1 MEKKSLSLYLWL
13 FKVNFFISAFTFG
26 GGYVVIPMIRKYFVT
41 EKHLFSEDELMDM
54 AAIAQSSPGAIAINL
69 AVLAGYR
76 TAGFSGA
83 VVSGISSVTPP
94 FLILSV
100 ISSCYQVFRDLPIV
114 AAVLKGM
121 EAAVGALIV
130 DIVADMGAAVLKEKK
145 PFFACLMPAAFAGS
159 FLFGINVMVLLLLC
173 TGACLV
179 YYYAANRSRGLKPA
193 AAKAD
198 RPFKRPVPA
207 PVRAE
212 HSDYHPSNN
221 SVSGMSVSDGHSRR
235 ARKDRKGGSL

>member
-1 MEKKSLSLYLWL
+1 MGAQNNKKEEFDMEQKKSLSLYLWL

-69 AVLAGYR
+69 AVLAGFR
-76 TAGFSGA
+76 SAGFSGA
-83 VVSGISSVTPP
+83 VLCGVSSVLPP

-100 ISSCYQVFRDLPIV
+100 ISTCYQVFRDLPVV

-130 DIVADMGAAVLKEKK
+130 DIVFDMGAAVLKEKK
-145 PFFACLMPAAFAGS
+145 PFFASLMPAAFAGS
-159 FLFGINVMVLLLLC
+159 FLLGINVMVILLIC
-173 TGACLV
+173 VAACLV
-179 YYYAANRSRGLKPA
+179 YYYLSAKRAVNAAVSR
-193 AAKAD
+193 
-198 RPFKRPVPA
+198 RPVPVPA
-207 PVRAE
+207 QSRS
-212 HSDYHPSNN
+212 HSDEKAEGNRR
-221 SVSGMSVSDGHSRR
+221 GETAQRHSRQ
-235 ARKDRKGGSL
+235 GGAF

>member
-1 MEKKSLSLYLWL
+1 MEQKKSLSLYLWL

-69 AVLAGYR
+69 AVLAGFR
-76 TAGFSGA
+76 SAGFSGA
-83 VVSGISSVTPP
+83 VLCGVSSVLPP

-100 ISSCYQVFRDLPIV
+100 ISTCYQVFRDLPVV

-130 DIVADMGAAVLKEKK
+130 DIVFDMGAAVLKEKK
-145 PFFACLMPAAFAGS
+145 PFFASLMPAAFAGS
-159 FLFGINVMVLLLLC
+159 FLLGINVMVILLIC
-173 TGACLV
+173 VAACLV
-179 YYYAANRSRGLKPA
+179 YYYLSAKRAVNAAVSL
-193 AAKAD
+193 
-198 RPFKRPVPA
+198 RPVPVPA
-207 PVRAE
+207 QSRS
-212 HSDYHPSNN
+212 HSDEKAEGNRH
-221 SVSGMSVSDGHSRR
+221 GETAQRHSRQ
-235 ARKDRKGGSL
+235 GGAF

>member
-1 MEKKSLSLYLWL
+1 MEKKRLSLYLWL

-69 AVLAGYR
+69 AVLAGFR

-83 VVSGISSVTPP
+83 VLSGISSVLPP

-100 ISSCYQVFRDLPIV
+100 ISSCYQVFRNLPIV

-130 DIVADMGAAVLKEKK
+130 DIVVDMGAAVLKEKK
-145 PFFACLMPAAFAGS
+145 PFFSCLIPAAFAGS
-159 FLFGINVMVLLLLC
+159 FLLNINVMVILLIC
-173 TGACLV
+173 VAACLL
-179 YYYAANRSRGLKPA
+179 YYFAASRKTE
-193 AAKAD
+193 
-198 RPFKRPVPA
+198 
-207 PVRAE
+207 RA
-212 HSDYHPSNN
+212 
-221 SVSGMSVSDGHSRR
+221 VSAGHSE
-235 ARKDRKGGSL
+235 KGGVLS

>member
-1 MEKKSLSLYLWL
+1 MEQKESLSLYLWL

-69 AVLAGYR
+69 AVLAGFR
-76 TAGFSGA
+76 SAGFSGA
-83 VVSGISSVTPP
+83 VLCGVSSVLPP

-100 ISSCYQVFRDLPIV
+100 ISTCYQVFRDLPVV

-130 DIVADMGAAVLKEKK
+130 DIVFDMGAAVLKEKK
-145 PFFACLMPAAFAGS
+145 PFFASLMPAAFAGS
-159 FLFGINVMVLLLLC
+159 FLLGINVMVILLIC
-173 TGACLV
+173 VAACLV
-179 YYYAANRSRGLKPA
+179 YYYLSAKRAVNAAVSR
-193 AAKAD
+193 
-198 RPFKRPVPA
+198 RPVPVPA
-207 PVRAE
+207 QSRS
-212 HSDYHPSNN
+212 HSDEKAEGNRR
-221 SVSGMSVSDGHSRR
+221 GETAQRHSRQ
-235 ARKDRKGGSL
+235 GGAF

>member
-1 MEKKSLSLYLWL
+1 MKQKKSLSLYLWL

-69 AVLAGYR
+69 AVLAGFR
-76 TAGFSGA
+76 SAGFSGA
-83 VVSGISSVTPP
+83 VLCGVSSVLPP

-100 ISSCYQVFRDLPIV
+100 ISTCYQVFRDLPVV

-130 DIVADMGAAVLKEKK
+130 DIVFDMGAAVLKEKK
-145 PFFACLMPAAFAGS
+145 PFFASLMPAAFAGS
-159 FLFGINVMVLLLLC
+159 FLLGINVMVILLIC
-173 TGACLV
+173 VAACLV
-179 YYYAANRSRGLKPA
+179 YYYLSAKRAVNAAVSR
-193 AAKAD
+193 
-198 RPFKRPVPA
+198 RPVPVPA
-207 PVRAE
+207 QSRS
-212 HSDYHPSNN
+212 HSDEKAEGNRR
-221 SVSGMSVSDGHSRR
+221 GETAQRHSRQ
-235 ARKDRKGGSL
+235 GGAF

>member
-1 MEKKSLSLYLWL
+1 MEQKKSLSLYLWL

-69 AVLAGYR
+69 AVLAGFR
-76 TAGFSGA
+76 SAGFSGA
-83 VVSGISSVTPP
+83 VLCGVSSVLPP

-100 ISSCYQVFRDLPIV
+100 ISTCYQVFRDLPVV

-130 DIVADMGAAVLKEKK
+130 DIVFDMGAAVLKEKK
-145 PFFACLMPAAFAGS
+145 PFFASLMPAAFAGS
-159 FLFGINVMVLLLLC
+159 FLLGINVMVILLIC
-173 TGACLV
+173 VAACLT
-179 YYYAANRSRGLKPA
+179 YYYLSAKQAVNAAVSR
-193 AAKAD
+193 
-198 RPFKRPVPA
+198 RPVPVPA
-207 PVRAE
+207 QSRS
-212 HSDYHPSNN
+212 HSDEKAEGNRC
-221 SVSGMSVSDGHSRR
+221 GETAQRHS
-235 ARKDRKGGSL
+235 KQGGAF

>member
-69 AVLAGYR
+69 AVLAGFR

-83 VVSGISSVTPP
+83 VLSAVSSVLPP

-100 ISSCYQVFRDLPIV
+100 ISSCYQVFRDLPLV
-114 AAVLKGM
+114 AVVLKGM

-159 FLFGINVMVLLLLC
+159 FLFGINVMIILLIC
-173 TGACLV
+173 VAACLV
-179 YYYAANRSRGLKPA
+179 YYFVTSRRTETVLSSG
-193 AAKAD
+193 
-198 RPFKRPVPA
+198 RPV

-212 HSDYHPSNN
+212 SGSGRQPAEHGRETAAGRHS
-221 SVSGMSVSDGHSRR
+221 
-235 ARKDRKGGSL
+235 RKGGVRS

>member
-1 MEKKSLSLYLWL
+1 MEQKKSLSLYLWL

-69 AVLAGYR
+69 AVLAGFR
-76 TAGFSGA
+76 SAGFSGA
-83 VVSGISSVTPP
+83 VLCGVSSVLPP

-100 ISSCYQVFRDLPIV
+100 ISTCYQVFRDLPVV

-130 DIVADMGAAVLKEKK
+130 DIVFDMGAAVLKEKK
-145 PFFACLMPAAFAGS
+145 PFFASLMPAAFAGS
-159 FLFGINVMVLLLLC
+159 FLLGINVMVILLIC
-173 TGACLV
+173 VAACLV
-179 YYYAANRSRGLKPA
+179 YYYLSAKRAVNAAVSR
-193 AAKAD
+193 
-198 RPFKRPVPA
+198 RPVPVPA
-207 PVRAE
+207 QSRS
-212 HSDYHPSNN
+212 HSDEKAEGNRR
-221 SVSGMSVSDGHSRR
+221 GETAQRHSRQ
-235 ARKDRKGGSL
+235 GGAF

>member
-69 AVLAGYR
+69 AVLAGFR
-76 TAGFSGA
+76 SAGFSGA
-83 VVSGISSVTPP
+83 VLCGVSSVLPP

-100 ISSCYQVFRDLPIV
+100 ISTCYQVFRDLPVV

-130 DIVADMGAAVLKEKK
+130 DIVFDMGAAVLKEKK
-145 PFFACLMPAAFAGS
+145 PFFASLMPAAFAGS
-159 FLFGINVMVLLLLC
+159 FLLGINVMVILLIC
-173 TGACLV
+173 VAACLI
-179 YYYAANRSRGLKPA
+179 YYYLSAKRAVNAAVSR
-193 AAKAD
+193 
-198 RPFKRPVPA
+198 RPVPVPA
-207 PVRAE
+207 QSRS
-212 HSDYHPSNN
+212 HSDGKAEGNRR
-221 SVSGMSVSDGHSRR
+221 GETAQRHS
-235 ARKDRKGGSL
+235 KQGGAF

>member
-1 MEKKSLSLYLWL
+1 MEQKKSLSLYLWL

-69 AVLAGYR
+69 AALAGFR
-76 TAGFSGA
+76 SAGFSGA
-83 VVSGISSVTPP
+83 VLCGVSSVLPP

-100 ISSCYQVFRDLPIV
+100 ISTCYQVFRDLPVV

-130 DIVADMGAAVLKEKK
+130 DIVFDMGAAVLKEKK
-145 PFFACLMPAAFAGS
+145 PFFASLMPAAFAGS
-159 FLFGINVMVLLLLC
+159 FLLGINVMVILLIC
-173 TGACLV
+173 ITIC
-179 YYYAANRSRGLKPA
+179 PQ
-193 AAKAD
+193 
-198 RPFKRPVPA
+198 
-207 PVRAE
+207 
-212 HSDYHPSNN
+212 
-221 SVSGMSVSDGHSRR
+221 SGR
-235 ARKDRKGGSL
+235 

>member
-1 MEKKSLSLYLWL
+1 MEQKKSLSLYLWL

-69 AVLAGYR
+69 AVLAGFR
-76 TAGFSGA
+76 SAGFSGA
-83 VVSGISSVTPP
+83 VLCGVSSVLPP

-100 ISSCYQVFRDLPIV
+100 ISTCYQVFRDLPVV

-130 DIVADMGAAVLKEKK
+130 DIVFDMSAAVLKEKK
-145 PFFACLMPAAFAGS
+145 PFFASLMPAAFAGS
-159 FLFGINVMVLLLLC
+159 FLLGINVMVILLIC
-173 TGACLV
+173 VAACLV
-179 YYYAANRSRGLKPA
+179 YYYLSAKRAVNAAVSR
-193 AAKAD
+193 
-198 RPFKRPVPA
+198 RPVPVPA
-207 PVRAE
+207 QSRS
-212 HSDYHPSNN
+212 HSDEKAEGNRR
-221 SVSGMSVSDGHSRR
+221 GETAQRHSRQ
-235 ARKDRKGGSL
+235 GGAF

>member
-1 MEKKSLSLYLWL
+1 MEQKKSLSLYLWL

-69 AVLAGYR
+69 AVLAGFR
-76 TAGFSGA
+76 SAGFSGA
-83 VVSGISSVTPP
+83 VLCGVSSVLPP

-100 ISSCYQVFRDLPIV
+100 ISTCYQVFRDLPVV

-130 DIVADMGAAVLKEKK
+130 DIVFDMGAAVLKEKK
-145 PFFACLMPAAFAGS
+145 PFFASLMPAAFAGS
-159 FLFGINVMVLLLLC
+159 FLLGINVMVILLIC
-173 TGACLV
+173 VAACLV
-179 YYYAANRSRGLKPA
+179 YYYLSAKRAVNAAVSL
-193 AAKAD
+193 
-198 RPFKRPVPA
+198 RPVPVPA
-207 PVRAE
+207 QSRS
-212 HSDYHPSNN
+212 HSDEKAEGNRR
-221 SVSGMSVSDGHSRR
+221 GETAQRHSRQ
-235 ARKDRKGGSL
+235 GGAF

>member
-1 MEKKSLSLYLWL
+1 MGAQNDKKEEFDMKQKKSLSLYLWL

-69 AVLAGYR
+69 AVLAGFR
-76 TAGFSGA
+76 SAGFSGA
-83 VVSGISSVTPP
+83 VLCGVSSVLPP

-100 ISSCYQVFRDLPIV
+100 ISTCYQVFRDLPVV

-130 DIVADMGAAVLKEKK
+130 DIVFDMGAAVLKEKK
-145 PFFACLMPAAFAGS
+145 PFFASLMPAAFAGS
-159 FLFGINVMVLLLLC
+159 FLLGINVMVILLIC
-173 TGACLV
+173 VAACLI
-179 YYYAANRSRGLKPA
+179 YYYLSAKRAVNAAVSR
-193 AAKAD
+193 
-198 RPFKRPVPA
+198 RPVPVPA
-207 PVRAE
+207 QSRS
-212 HSDYHPSNN
+212 HSDGKAEGNRR
-221 SVSGMSVSDGHSRR
+221 GETAQRHS
-235 ARKDRKGGSL
+235 KQGGAF

>member
-1 MEKKSLSLYLWL
+1 MEQKKSLSLYLWL

-69 AVLAGYR
+69 AVLAGFR
-76 TAGFSGA
+76 SAGFSGA
-83 VVSGISSVTPP
+83 VLCGVSSVLPP

-100 ISSCYQVFRDLPIV
+100 ISTCYQVFRDLPVV

-130 DIVADMGAAVLKEKK
+130 DIVFDMGAAVLKEKR
-145 PFFACLMPAAFAGS
+145 PFFASLMPAAFAGS
-159 FLFGINVMVLLLLC
+159 FLLGINVMVILLIC
-173 TGACLV
+173 VAACLV
-179 YYYAANRSRGLKPA
+179 YYYLSAKRAVNAAVSR
-193 AAKAD
+193 
-198 RPFKRPVPA
+198 RPVPVPA
-207 PVRAE
+207 QSRS
-212 HSDYHPSNN
+212 HSDEKAEGNRR
-221 SVSGMSVSDGHSRR
+221 GETAQRHSRQ
-235 ARKDRKGGSL
+235 GGAF

>member
-1 MEKKSLSLYLWL
+1 MEQKKSLSLYLWL

-69 AVLAGYR
+69 AVLAGFR
-76 TAGFSGA
+76 SAGFSGA
-83 VVSGISSVTPP
+83 VLCGVSSVLPP

-100 ISSCYQVFRDLPIV
+100 ISTCYQVFRDLPVV

-130 DIVADMGAAVLKEKK
+130 DIVFDMGAAVLKEKK
-145 PFFACLMPAAFAGS
+145 PFFASLMPAAFAGS
-159 FLFGINVMVLLLLC
+159 FLLGINVMVILLIC
-173 TGACLV
+173 VAACLV
-179 YYYAANRSRGLKPA
+179 YYYLSAKRAVNAAVSR
-193 AAKAD
+193 
-198 RPFKRPVPA
+198 RPVPVPA
-207 PVRAE
+207 QSRS
-212 HSDYHPSNN
+212 HSDGKAEVNRR
-221 SVSGMSVSDGHSRR
+221 GETAQRHSRQ
-235 ARKDRKGGSL
+235 GGAF

>member
-1 MEKKSLSLYLWL
+1 MKQKKSLSLYLWL

-69 AVLAGYR
+69 AVLAGFR
-76 TAGFSGA
+76 SAGFSGA
-83 VVSGISSVTPP
+83 VLCGVSSVLPP

-100 ISSCYQVFRDLPIV
+100 ISTCYQVFRDLPVV

-130 DIVADMGAAVLKEKK
+130 DIVFDMGAAVLKEKK
-145 PFFACLMPAAFAGS
+145 PFFASLMPAAFAGS
-159 FLFGINVMVLLLLC
+159 FLLGINVMVILLIC
-173 TGACLV
+173 VAACLV
-179 YYYAANRSRGLKPA
+179 YYYLSAKRAVNVAVSR
-193 AAKAD
+193 
-198 RPFKRPVPA
+198 RPVPVPA
-207 PVRAE
+207 QSRS
-212 HSDYHPSNN
+212 HSDEKAEGNRR
-221 SVSGMSVSDGHSRR
+221 GETAQRHSRQ
-235 ARKDRKGGSL
+235 GGAF

>member
-1 MEKKSLSLYLWL
+1 MEQKKSLSLYLWL

-69 AVLAGYR
+69 AVLAGFR
-76 TAGFSGA
+76 SAGFSGA
-83 VVSGISSVTPP
+83 VLCGVSSVLPP

-100 ISSCYQVFRDLPIV
+100 ISTCYQVFRDLPVV

-130 DIVADMGAAVLKEKK
+130 DIVFDMGAAVLKEKR
-145 PFFACLMPAAFAGS
+145 PFFASLMPAAFAGS
-159 FLFGINVMVLLLLC
+159 FLLGINVMVILLIC
-173 TGACLV
+173 VAACLI
-179 YYYAANRSRGLKPA
+179 YYYLSAKRAVNAAVSR
-193 AAKAD
+193 
-198 RPFKRPVPA
+198 RPVPVPA
-207 PVRAE
+207 QSRS
-212 HSDYHPSNN
+212 HSDEKAEGNRR
-221 SVSGMSVSDGHSRR
+221 GETAQRHSRQ
-235 ARKDRKGGSL
+235 GGAF

>member
-1 MEKKSLSLYLWL
+1 MEQKKSLSLYLWL

-69 AVLAGYR
+69 AVLAGFR
-76 TAGFSGA
+76 SAGFSGA
-83 VVSGISSVTPP
+83 VLCGVSSVLPP

-100 ISSCYQVFRDLPIV
+100 ISTCYQVFRDLPVV

-130 DIVADMGAAVLKEKK
+130 DIVFDMGAAVLKEKK
-145 PFFACLMPAAFAGS
+145 PFFASLMPAAFAGS
-159 FLFGINVMVLLLLC
+159 FLLGINVMVILLIC
-173 TGACLV
+173 VAACLV
-179 YYYAANRSRGLKPA
+179 YYYLSAKRAVNAAVSR
-193 AAKAD
+193 
-198 RPFKRPVPA
+198 RPVPVPA
-207 PVRAE
+207 QSRS
-212 HSDYHPSNN
+212 HSDGKAEGNRR
-221 SVSGMSVSDGHSRR
+221 GETAQRHSRQ
-235 ARKDRKGGSL
+235 GGAF

>member
-1 MEKKSLSLYLWL
+1 MEQKKSLSLYLWL

-69 AVLAGYR
+69 AVLAGFR
-76 TAGFSGA
+76 SAGFSGA
-83 VVSGISSVTPP
+83 VLCGVSSVLPP

-100 ISSCYQVFRDLPIV
+100 ISTCYQVFRDLPVV

-130 DIVADMGAAVLKEKK
+130 DIVFDMGAAVLKEKK
-145 PFFACLMPAAFAGS
+145 PFFASLMPAAFAGS
-159 FLFGINVMVLLLLC
+159 FLLGINVMVILLIC
-173 TGACLV
+173 VAACLI
-179 YYYAANRSRGLKPA
+179 YYYLSAKRAVNAAVSR
-193 AAKAD
+193 
-198 RPFKRPVPA
+198 RPVPVPA
-207 PVRAE
+207 QSRS
-212 HSDYHPSNN
+212 HSDGKAEGNRR
-221 SVSGMSVSDGHSRR
+221 GETAQRHSRQ
-235 ARKDRKGGSL
+235 GGAF

>member
-1 MEKKSLSLYLWL
+1 MEQKKSLSLYLWL

-69 AVLAGYR
+69 AVLAGFR
-76 TAGFSGA
+76 SAGFSGA
-83 VVSGISSVTPP
+83 VLCGVSSVLPP

-100 ISSCYQVFRDLPIV
+100 ISTCYQVFRDLPVV

-130 DIVADMGAAVLKEKK
+130 DIVFDMGAAVLKEKK
-145 PFFACLMPAAFAGS
+145 PFFASLMPAAFAGS
-159 FLFGINVMVLLLLC
+159 FLLGINVMVILLIC
-173 TGACLV
+173 VAACLV
-179 YYYAANRSRGLKPA
+179 YYYLSAKRAVNTAVSRRPA
-193 AAKAD
+193 
-198 RPFKRPVPA
+198 PVPA
-207 PVRAE
+207 QSRS
-212 HSDYHPSNN
+212 HSDEKAEGNRR
-221 SVSGMSVSDGHSRR
+221 GETAQRHSRQ
-235 ARKDRKGGSL
+235 GGAF

>member
-1 MEKKSLSLYLWL
+1 MEQKKNLSLYLWL

-69 AVLAGYR
+69 AVLAGFR
-76 TAGFSGA
+76 SAGFSGA
-83 VVSGISSVTPP
+83 VLCGVSSVLPP

-100 ISSCYQVFRDLPIV
+100 ISTCYQVFRDLPVV

-130 DIVADMGAAVLKEKK
+130 DIVFDMGAAVLKEKK
-145 PFFACLMPAAFAGS
+145 PFFASLMPAAFAGS
-159 FLFGINVMVLLLLC
+159 FLLGINVMVILLIC
-173 TGACLV
+173 VAACLV
-179 YYYAANRSRGLKPA
+179 YYYLSAKRAVNAAVSR
-193 AAKAD
+193 
-198 RPFKRPVPA
+198 RPVPVPA
-207 PVRAE
+207 QSRS
-212 HSDYHPSNN
+212 HSDEKAEGNRR
-221 SVSGMSVSDGHSRR
+221 GETAQRHSRQ
-235 ARKDRKGGSL
+235 GGAF

>member
-1 MEKKSLSLYLWL
+1 MEQKKSLSLYLWL

-69 AVLAGYR
+69 AVLAGFR
-76 TAGFSGA
+76 SAGFSGA
-83 VVSGISSVTPP
+83 VLCGVSSVLPP

-100 ISSCYQVFRDLPIV
+100 ISTCYQVFRDLPVV

-130 DIVADMGAAVLKEKK
+130 DIVFDMGAAVLKEKK
-145 PFFACLMPAAFAGS
+145 PFFASLMPAAFAGS
-159 FLFGINVMVLLLLC
+159 FLLGINVMVILLIC
-173 TGACLV
+173 VAACLI
-179 YYYAANRSRGLKPA
+179 YYYLSAKRAVNAAVSR
-193 AAKAD
+193 
-198 RPFKRPVPA
+198 RPVPVPA
-207 PVRAE
+207 QSRS
-212 HSDYHPSNN
+212 HSDGKVEGNRR
-221 SVSGMSVSDGHSRR
+221 GETAQRHS
-235 ARKDRKGGSL
+235 KQGGAF

>member
-1 MEKKSLSLYLWL
+1 MEQKKSLSLYLWL

-69 AVLAGYR
+69 AVLAGFR
-76 TAGFSGA
+76 SAGFSGA
-83 VVSGISSVTPP
+83 VLCGVSSVLPP

-100 ISSCYQVFRDLPIV
+100 ISTCYQVFRDLPVV

-130 DIVADMGAAVLKEKK
+130 DIVFDMGAAVLKEKK
-145 PFFACLMPAAFAGS
+145 PFFASLMPAAFAGS
-159 FLFGINVMVLLLLC
+159 FLLGINVMVILLIC
-173 TGACLV
+173 VAACLV
-179 YYYAANRSRGLKPA
+179 YYYLSAKQAVNAAVSR
-193 AAKAD
+193 
-198 RPFKRPVPA
+198 RPVPVPA
-207 PVRAE
+207 QSRS
-212 HSDYHPSNN
+212 HSDEKAEGNRR
-221 SVSGMSVSDGHSRR
+221 GETAQRHSRQ
-235 ARKDRKGGSL
+235 GGAF

>member
-1 MEKKSLSLYLWL
+1 MEQKKSLSLYLWL

-69 AVLAGYR
+69 AVLAGFR
-76 TAGFSGA
+76 SAGFSGA
-83 VVSGISSVTPP
+83 VLCGVSSVLPP

-100 ISSCYQVFRDLPIV
+100 ISTCYQVFRDLPVV

-130 DIVADMGAAVLKEKK
+130 DIVFDMGAAVLKEKR
-145 PFFACLMPAAFAGS
+145 PFFASLMPAAFAGS
-159 FLFGINVMVLLLLC
+159 FLLGINVMVILLIC
-173 TGACLV
+173 VAACLI
-179 YYYAANRSRGLKPA
+179 YYYLSAKRAVNAAVSR
-193 AAKAD
+193 
-198 RPFKRPVPA
+198 RPVPVPA
-207 PVRAE
+207 QSRS
-212 HSDYHPSNN
+212 HSDEKAEVNRRRGSAQR
-221 SVSGMSVSDGHSRR
+221 HSRQ
-235 ARKDRKGGSL
+235 GGAF

>member
-1 MEKKSLSLYLWL
+1 MEQKKSLSLYLWL

-69 AVLAGYR
+69 AVLAGFR
-76 TAGFSGA
+76 SAGFSGA
-83 VVSGISSVTPP
+83 VLCRVSSVLPP

-100 ISSCYQVFRDLPIV
+100 ISTCYQVFRDLPVV

-130 DIVADMGAAVLKEKK
+130 DIVFDMGAAVLKEKK
-145 PFFACLMPAAFAGS
+145 PFFASLMPAAFAGS
-159 FLFGINVMVLLLLC
+159 FLLGINVMVILLIC
-173 TGACLV
+173 VAACLV
-179 YYYAANRSRGLKPA
+179 YYYLSAKRAVNAAVSR
-193 AAKAD
+193 
-198 RPFKRPVPA
+198 RPVPVPA
-207 PVRAE
+207 QSRS
-212 HSDYHPSNN
+212 HSDEKAEGNRR
-221 SVSGMSVSDGHSRR
+221 GETAQRHSRQ
-235 ARKDRKGGSL
+235 GGAF

>member
-1 MEKKSLSLYLWL
+1 MKQKKSLSLYLWL

-69 AVLAGYR
+69 AVLAGFR
-76 TAGFSGA
+76 SAGFSGA
-83 VVSGISSVTPP
+83 VLCGVSSVLPP

-100 ISSCYQVFRDLPIV
+100 ISTCYQVFRDLPVV

-130 DIVADMGAAVLKEKK
+130 DIVFDMGAAVLKEKK
-145 PFFACLMPAAFAGS
+145 PFFASLMPAAFAGS
-159 FLFGINVMVLLLLC
+159 FLLGINVMVILLIC
-173 TGACLV
+173 VAACLI
-179 YYYAANRSRGLKPA
+179 YYYLSAKRAVNAAVSR
-193 AAKAD
+193 
-198 RPFKRPVPA
+198 RPVPVPA
-207 PVRAE
+207 QSRS
-212 HSDYHPSNN
+212 HSDGKAEGNRR
-221 SVSGMSVSDGHSRR
+221 GETAQRHS
-235 ARKDRKGGSL
+235 KQGGAF

>member
-1 MEKKSLSLYLWL
+1 MEQKKSLSLYLWL

-69 AVLAGYR
+69 AVLAGFR
-76 TAGFSGA
+76 SAGFSGA
-83 VVSGISSVTPP
+83 VLCGVSSVLPP

-100 ISSCYQVFRDLPIV
+100 ISTCYQVFRDLPVV

-130 DIVADMGAAVLKEKK
+130 DIVFDMGAAVLKEKK
-145 PFFACLMPAAFAGS
+145 PFFASLMPAAFAGS
-159 FLFGINVMVLLLLC
+159 FLLGINVMVILLIC
-173 TGACLV
+173 VAACLI
-179 YYYAANRSRGLKPA
+179 YYYLSAKRAVNAAVSR
-193 AAKAD
+193 
-198 RPFKRPVPA
+198 RPVPVPA
-207 PVRAE
+207 QSRS
-212 HSDYHPSNN
+212 HSDGKAEVNRRRGSAQR
-221 SVSGMSVSDGHSRR
+221 HSRQ
-235 ARKDRKGGSL
+235 GGAF

>member
-1 MEKKSLSLYLWL
+1 MEQKKSLSLYLWL

-69 AVLAGYR
+69 AVLAGFR
-76 TAGFSGA
+76 SAGFSGA
-83 VVSGISSVTPP
+83 VLCGVSSVLPP

-100 ISSCYQVFRDLPIV
+100 ISTCYQVFRDLPVV

-130 DIVADMGAAVLKEKK
+130 DIVFDMGAAVLKEKK
-145 PFFACLMPAAFAGS
+145 PFFASLMPAAFAGS
-159 FLFGINVMVLLLLC
+159 FLLGINVMVILLIC
-173 TGACLV
+173 VAACLI
-179 YYYAANRSRGLKPA
+179 YYYLSAKRAVNAAVSR
-193 AAKAD
+193 
-198 RPFKRPVPA
+198 RPVPVPA
-207 PVRAE
+207 QSRS
-212 HSDYHPSNN
+212 HSDEKAEGNRR
-221 SVSGMSVSDGHSRR
+221 GETAQRHSRQ
-235 ARKDRKGGSL
+235 GGAF

>member
-1 MEKKSLSLYLWL
+1 MKQKKSLSLYLWL

-69 AVLAGYR
+69 AVLAGFR
-76 TAGFSGA
+76 SAGFSGA
-83 VVSGISSVTPP
+83 VLCGVSSVLPP

-100 ISSCYQVFRDLPIV
+100 ISTCYQVFRDLPVV

-130 DIVADMGAAVLKEKK
+130 DIVFDMGAAVLKEKK
-145 PFFACLMPAAFAGS
+145 PFFASLMPAAFAGS
-159 FLFGINVMVLLLLC
+159 FLLGINVMVILLIC
-173 TGACLV
+173 VAACLV
-179 YYYAANRSRGLKPA
+179 YYYLSAKRAVNTAVSRRPA
-193 AAKAD
+193 
-198 RPFKRPVPA
+198 PVPA
-207 PVRAE
+207 QSRS
-212 HSDYHPSNN
+212 HSDEKAEGNRR
-221 SVSGMSVSDGHSRR
+221 GETAQRHSRQ
-235 ARKDRKGGSL
+235 GGAF

>member
-1 MEKKSLSLYLWL
+1 MEQKKSLSLYLWL

-69 AVLAGYR
+69 AVLAGFR
-76 TAGFSGA
+76 SAGFSGA
-83 VVSGISSVTPP
+83 VLCGVSSVLPP

-100 ISSCYQVFRDLPIV
+100 ISTCYQVFRDLPVV

-130 DIVADMGAAVLKEKK
+130 DIVFDMGAAVLKEKR
-145 PFFACLMPAAFAGS
+145 PFFASLMPAAFAGS
-159 FLFGINVMVLLLLC
+159 FLLGINVMVILLIC
-173 TGACLV
+173 VAACLI
-179 YYYAANRSRGLKPA
+179 YYYLSAKRAVNAAVSR
-193 AAKAD
+193 
-198 RPFKRPVPA
+198 RPVPVPA
-207 PVRAE
+207 QSRS
-212 HSDYHPSNN
+212 HSDGKAEGNRR
-221 SVSGMSVSDGHSRR
+221 GETAQRHS
-235 ARKDRKGGSL
+235 KQGGAF